1 MCFSF
6 RMKSCEA
13 ILLFGISIDGHV
25 LFKASLFI
33 LCFLALLLTS
43 ISILIV
49 WLRKIQCR
57 VDGLTKNTCSLPLV
71 ISRKRVANFERK
83 NSWKNV
89 LVSAAYGPLST
100 DRDGHSSDLKE
111 ETSFGGSLAQGNDS
125 VHGSNTRQES
135 IDSDKNE
142 ASNAENVDDSSAAHE
157 RMSNN
162 SEQNIK
168 GDKLKRDYMSLKGAK
183 DHTYAKP
190 SADSTQVESELR
202 CDERQNGK
210 ALTEGKN
217 DETHLDDN
225 GYLVVIHSDKSSA
238 LSEGT
243 ETEMSPHE
251 GESSYLIPIDSKAE
265 ENGHHKMETING
277 TENEGKNKAATFGH
291 NAEFQQT
298 QPGVSKHRDE
308 DDYGYLIVQQVEANG
323 AAGKAGTSNPV
334 GQLQSGGVSQSDGPV
349 NPGHGDENNYDYI
362 QTKYWTK
369 PVDNN
374 DSKHQRNN
382 AAGKGKPL
390 TNSSADDDHE
400 YLNVV
405 HETEVNSSKEQE
417 NSPDQIYSIV
427 HDSNNN
433 SNSGVQSE
441 VLYVNQNSVQNPGV
455 EYSDDV
461 PVYVNSE
468 AEQQS
473 FMCNDNTAFCDVDE
487 SPLYD
492 NP

>member
-1 MCFSF
+1 
-6 RMKSCEA
+6 MKSCEA

-25 LFKASLFI
+25 IFKASLFI
-33 LCFLALLLTS
+33 LSFLSLLLIS

-57 VDGLTKNTCSLPLV
+57 VDGLTKNTCSIPLV
-71 ISRKRVANFERK
+71 ISRKRAANFERK
-83 NSWKNV
+83 NSWKDL

-100 DRDGHSSDLKE
+100 DRDGQPSDLPV
-111 ETSFGGSLAQGNDS
+111 ETSFGSSLAQGNDGKS
-125 VHGSNTRQES
+125 LHGSNTQQGS
-135 IDSDKNE
+135 INSNKNE
-142 ASNAENVDDSSAAHE
+142 ASNAENVDDSSAGHE
-157 RMSNN
+157 RMSDN

-168 GDKLKRDYMSLKGAK
+168 GDKLKRDYMSLKSAK

-202 CDERQNGK
+202 CDERQNGN
-210 ALTEGKN
+210 ALSEGKN

-225 GYLVVIHSDKSSA
+225 EYLVVIHSDKSSA

-243 ETEMSPHE
+243 ENKMSPHE
-251 GESSYLIPIDSKAE
+251 DESSYLIPIDSKAE
-265 ENGHHKMETING
+265 KNGHHKIATING
-277 TENEGKNKAATFGH
+277 TENEDKSKASTFEH
-291 NAEFQQT
+291 NAEFQKT

-308 DDYGYLIVQQVEANG
+308 DDYGYLIVQQAEANG
-323 AAGKAGTSNPV
+323 AGGKAGTNNQV
-334 GQLQSGGVSQSDGPV
+334 EQLQSRGISSQSDGPV
-349 NPGHGDENNYDYI
+349 NPGHGDENNYEYI
-362 QTKYWTK
+362 QMKYWTK

-374 DSKHQRNN
+374 DSKQQRNN
-382 AAGKGKPL
+382 ATGQVKPL
-390 TNSSADDDHE
+390 TNSSAEDDHE

-405 HETEVNSSKEQE
+405 HEREVNSSKEQE
-417 NSPDQIYSIV
+417 NSTEQIYSII

-433 SNSGVQSE
+433 NNSGVQSE
-441 VLYVNQNSVQNPGV
+441 VHYVNQNPGA

>member
-1 MCFSF
+1 
-6 RMKSCEA
+6 MKSCEA
-13 ILLFGISIDGHV
+13 ILLFGFSIDGHV
-25 LFKASLFI
+25 IFKASLFI

-43 ISILIV
+43 ILILIF

-71 ISRKRVANFERK
+71 ISRKRAVNFERE
-83 NSWKNV
+83 NSWKDL

-100 DRDGHSSDLKE
+100 DRDGHRSDLPE
-111 ETSFGGSLAQGNDS
+111 ETSFGSSLAQGNDGKS
-125 VHGSNTRQES
+125 VHGSNTQQEA
-135 IDSDKNE
+135 INSDKNE

-190 SADSTQVESELR
+190 SADSSQVESELR
-202 CDERQNGK
+202 CVERQNGK
-210 ALTEGKN
+210 ALSEGKN
-217 DETHLDDN
+217 DGTHLDDN

-243 ETEMSPHE
+243 ENEMSPHE
-251 GESSYLIPIDSKAE
+251 DESSYLIPIDSKAE

-277 TENEGKNKAATFGH
+277 TENEEKSKATTFEH
-291 NAEFQQT
+291 NAEFQKT
-298 QPGVSKHRDE
+298 QPGFSKHRDE

-323 AAGKAGTSNPV
+323 AGGNAGTNNPV
-334 GQLQSGGVSQSDGPV
+334 GQLQSEGISSQSDGTV

-362 QTKYWTK
+362 QAKYWTK
-369 PVDNN
+369 LVDNN
-374 DSKHQRNN
+374 DSKQQRNN

-390 TNSSADDDHE
+390 TNSSAEDDHE

-405 HETEVNSSKEQE
+405 HEREANSSKEQE
-417 NSPDQIYSIV
+417 NSTDQIYSII

-433 SNSGVQSE
+433 NNSGVQSE
-441 VLYVNQNSVQNPGV
+441 VLYVNQNSVQCPGV